1 MNKPVEFALYKKVS
15 KLSYNDFNRWIT
27 NMYTIAFK
35 DGADAAS
42 LPENCEAVLSEDRLM
57 EILLSVK
64 GIGEKRANEIL
75 QKILA
80 EGVENGL
87 KDE

>member
-1 MNKPVEFALYKKVS
+1 MSKPVEFALYKKVS

-42 LPENCEAVLSEDRLM
+42 LPEDCEAVLTEDRLR

-64 GIGEKRANEIL
+64 GIGEKRADEVIE
-75 QKILA
+75 KILA
-80 EGVENGL
+80 EGISYGL
-87 KDE
+87 ET

>member
-15 KLSYNDFNRWIT
+15 KLSYNEFNRWIT

-42 LPENCEAVLSEDRLM
+42 LPENCEAVLSEDRL
-57 EILLSVK
+57 
-64 GIGEKRANEIL
+64 
-75 QKILA
+75 KILS
-80 EGVENGL
+80 L
-87 KDE
+87 KDLMSSLISVFHSHLLE

>member
-35 DGADAAS
+35 DGADTAS
-42 LPENCEAVLSEDRLM
+42 LPEDCEAVLSEDRLR

-64 GIGEKRANEIL
+64 GIGEKRADEVIE
-75 QKILA
+75 KILV
-80 EGVENGL
+80 EGIENGL
-87 KDE
+87 KT

>member
-1 MNKPVEFALYKKVS
+1 MSKPVEFALYKKVS

-42 LPENCEAVLSEDRLM
+42 LPEDCEAVLTEDRLR

-64 GIGEKRANEIL
+64 GIGEKRADEVIE
-75 QKILA
+75 KILA
-80 EGVENGL
+80 EGISNGL
-87 KDE
+87 ET

>member
-1 MNKPVEFALYKKVS
+1 MSKPVEFALYKKVS

-42 LPENCEAVLSEDRLM
+42 LPEDCEAVLTEDRLR

-64 GIGEKRANEIL
+64 GIGERRADEVIE
-75 QKILA
+75 KILA
-80 EGVENGL
+80 EGISNGL
-87 KDE
+87 EA

>member
-1 MNKPVEFALYKKVS
+1 MSKPVEFALYKKVS

-42 LPENCEAVLSEDRLM
+42 LPEDCEAVLTEDRLR

-64 GIGEKRANEIL
+64 GIGERRADEVIE
-75 QKILA
+75 KILA
-80 EGVENGL
+80 EGISNGL
-87 KDE
+87 ET

>member
-1 MNKPVEFALYKKVS
+1 MSKPVEFAVYKKVS

-42 LPENCEAVLSEDRLM
+42 LPEDCEAVLTEDRLR

-64 GIGEKRANEIL
+64 GIGEKRADEVIE
-75 QKILA
+75 KILA
-80 EGVENGL
+80 EGISNGL
-87 KDE
+87 ET